1 MSFAGFNSSKFV
13 KGRLQAALY
22 SMRKKNRQRRIDGVG
37 GGGAQSLTDQVRAAI
52 FGNGELG
59 DMWDVRDTASLFQ
72 TNLTSTPVTVVG
84 QPIGRIEGIARPR
97 TLGPEL
103 APDFSSWAVNVSGMW
118 SVAGGKATSS
128 GSGVR
133 VFAVQNDGGAP
144 GMYQITIT
152 VDSGGVI
159 AFANSASS
167 TQSAMAGTTTFIA
180 GINRAGGAN
189 FGFYLSGSGQAVVS
203 AFSAK
208 RLSVS
213 DLVHLATA
221 QRPAYTSAP
230 PVFADFDGTDDV
242 LNVAFPYLGT
252 GCTVARIAPGGSP
265 SILSG
270 QTVNSSTTGNPNW
283 TTINADFCR
292 YLIVDRALTGPET
305 ALVTAWLNE
314 GATP

>member
-1 MSFAGFNSSKFV
+1 MIGPFASAIAGPV
-13 KGRLQAALY
+13 AAAI
-22 SMRKKNRQRRIDGVG
+22 IDHGVG
-37 GGGAQSLTDQVRAAI
+37 GGAAQSLTDQVRAAI
-52 FGNGELG
+52 FGNGERG

-72 TNLTSTPVTVVG
+72 TNLTSAPVTTVG

-103 APDFSSWAVNVSGMW
+103 APDFSSWAVNTGGTW
-118 SVAGGKATSS
+118 SVAGGKVTSS

-133 VFAVQNDGGAP
+133 SFAVQDGGGVP

-152 VDSGGVI
+152 VDSGAVT
-159 AFANSASS
+159 AFANGTSGGQVVS
-167 TQSAMAGTTTFIA
+167 AGTTTFIA
-180 GINRAGGAN
+180 GIKQAAGAN
-189 FGFYLSGSGQAVVS
+189 FGFYVAGSNQAVVS

-221 QRPAYTSAP
+221 QRPAYASAP

-252 GCTVARIAPGGSP
+252 ACTVASIAPGGSP

-270 QTVNSSTTGNPNW
+270 QTVNSSISNNPGW

-305 ALVTAWLNE
+305 ALVTAWLIDNS
-314 GATP
+314 PP

>member
-1 MSFAGFNSSKFV
+1 MMQQMLLAAGS
-13 KGRLQAALY
+13 
-22 SMRKKNRQRRIDGVG
+22 
-37 GGGAQSLTDQVRAAI
+37 AQSLTAQVRSAI
-52 FGNGELG
+52 FGAGELG
-59 DMWDVRDTASLFQ
+59 DMWDVRDLASLFQ
-72 TNLTSTPVTVVG
+72 TNTTSAPVTTVG

-103 APDFSSWAVNVSGMW
+103 VPDFSSWAVNTGGTW
-118 SVAGGKATSS
+118 SVAGGKVTSS

-133 VFAVQNDGGAP
+133 IFTVQDGGGVP
-144 GMYQITIT
+144 GTYQITIT
-152 VDSGGVI
+152 VDSGAVT
-159 AFANSASS
+159 AFANGTSNTVHVS
-167 TQSAMAGTTTFIA
+167 AGTTTFIA
-180 GINRAGGAN
+180 GTKQTSGAN
-189 FGFYLSGSGQAVVS
+189 FGFYVTGSNQAVVS

-221 QRPAYTSAP
+221 QRPAYASAP
-230 PVFADFDGTDDV
+230 TVFADFDGTDDV
-242 LNVAFPYLGT
+242 LNVAFPSLGT
-252 GCTVARIAPGGSP
+252 ACTVARIAPGGSP

-270 QTVNSSTTGNPNW
+270 QTVNSSALSIPNW

>member
-1 MSFAGFNSSKFV
+1 MSISRNPTRALTSSIT
-13 KGRLQAALY
+13 RAI
-22 SMRKKNRQRRIDGVG
+22 SDPGVG
-37 GGGAQSLTDQVRAAI
+37 GGAAQSLTAQVRAAI
-52 FGNGELG
+52 FGNGERG

-72 TNLTSTPVTVVG
+72 TNLTSAPVTTVG

-103 APDFSSWAVNVSGMW
+103 APDFSSWAGNTGGTW
-118 SVAGGKATSS
+118 SVVGGKVTSS

-133 VFAVQNDGGAP
+133 SFAVQDGGGVP
-144 GMYQITIT
+144 GTYQITIT
-152 VDSGGVI
+152 VDSGSVT
-159 AFANSASS
+159 AYANAATS
-167 TQSAMAGTTTFIA
+167 TQLASAGTTTFIA
-180 GINRAGGAN
+180 GIKQTGGAN
-189 FGFYLSGSGQAVVS
+189 FGFYVTGSNQAVVS

-213 DLVHLATA
+213 DLVHIATA

-252 GCTVARIAPGGSP
+252 SCTVARIAPGGSP

-270 QTVNSSTTGNPNW
+270 QTVNSSSPGSPGW

>member
-1 MSFAGFNSSKFV
+1 
-13 KGRLQAALY
+13 
-22 SMRKKNRQRRIDGVG
+22 MRPVARSIIRNAVSRAISDPGVG
-37 GGGAQSLTDQVRAAI
+37 GGAAQSLTDQVRAAI
-52 FGNGELG
+52 FGNGERG
-59 DMWDVRDTASLFQ
+59 DMWGVRDTASLFQ
-72 TNLTSTPVTVVG
+72 TNATSTPVTTVG

-97 TLGPEL
+97 TLGPEI
-103 APDFSSWAVNVSGMW
+103 APDFSSWAVNTRGTW
-118 SVAGGKATSS
+118 SVAGSKVTSS
-128 GSGVR
+128 GTGVR
-133 VFAVQNDGGAP
+133 NFAAQNVGGVP

-152 VDSGGVI
+152 VDSGAVT
-159 AFANSASS
+159 AFANSASGTGVVS
-167 TQSAMAGTTTFIA
+167 AGTTTFIA
-180 GINRAGGAN
+180 SIKQAGGDN
-189 FGFYLSGSGQAVVS
+189 FGFYLTGSNQAVVS

-213 DLVHLATA
+213 DLIHLATA
-221 QRPAYTSAP
+221 QRPAYASAP

-252 GCTVARIAPGGSP
+252 ACTVARIAPGGSP

-270 QTVNSSTTGNPNW
+270 QTVNSSTLGNSGY

>member
-1 MSFAGFNSSKFV
+1 MLTRPLTRPITRAITRAITSPGV
-13 KGRLQAALY
+13 
-22 SMRKKNRQRRIDGVG
+22 VG
-37 GGGAQSLTDQVRAAI
+37 GGQSLTDQVRSAI
-52 FGNGELG
+52 FGAGELG
-59 DMWDVRDTASLFQ
+59 DMWDVRDLASLFQ
-72 TNLTSTPVTVVG
+72 TNETSTPVTTVG
-84 QPIGRIEGIARPR
+84 PSIGRIEGIARPR

-103 APDFSSWAVNVSGMW
+103 VPDFSSWAVNAGGTW

-133 VFAVQNDGGAP
+133 LFAAQENAGAP
-144 GMYQITIT
+144 GTYQITIT
-152 VDSGGVI
+152 VDSGAVTV
-159 AFANSASS
+159 FANAASG
-167 TQSAMAGTTTFIA
+167 TQAASVGTTTFI
-180 GINRAGGAN
+180 ITIKQIGGAN
-189 FGFYLSGSGQAVVS
+189 FGFYVSGSNQAVVS

-208 RLSVS
+208 RLSAS
-213 DLVHLATA
+213 DLLYLAAA
-221 QRPAYTSAP
+221 QRPAYASAP

-252 GCTVARIAPGGSP
+252 NCTVASIAPGGSP

-270 QTVNSSTTGNPNW
+270 QTVNTNSSSPGW

>member
-1 MSFAGFNSSKFV
+1 MRAIARSILHG
-13 KGRLQAALY
+13 ALTRAI
-22 SMRKKNRQRRIDGVG
+22 SDPGVG

-72 TNLTSTPVTVVG
+72 TNLTSTPVTTVG

-97 TLGPEL
+97 TLGPEI
-103 APDFSSWAVNVSGMW
+103 APDFSSWAVNTGGTW

-133 VFAVQNDGGAP
+133 TFAVQDGGGVP

-152 VDSGGVI
+152 VDSGAVS
-159 AFANSASS
+159 AFANAASGS
-167 TQSAMAGTTTFIA
+167 QTASAGTTTFIA
-180 GINRAGGAN
+180 GVRQAVGNN
-189 FGFYLSGSGQAVVS
+189 FGFYLTGSNQAVVS

-213 DLVHLATA
+213 DLINLATA
-221 QRPAYTSAP
+221 QRPAYASAP

-252 GCTVARIAPGGSP
+252 NCTVARITPGGSP

-270 QTVNSSTTGNPNW
+270 QTVNSSTPGSPNL
-283 TTINADFCR
+283 TTVNADFCR
-292 YLIVDRALTGPET
+292 YLIVGRALTGPET

>member
-1 MSFAGFNSSKFV
+1 
-13 KGRLQAALY
+13 
-22 SMRKKNRQRRIDGVG
+22 MRPVARSIIRNAVSRAISDPGVG
-37 GGGAQSLTDQVRAAI
+37 GGAAQSLTAQVRAAI
-52 FGNGELG
+52 FGNGERG

-72 TNLTSTPVTVVG
+72 TNLTSAPVTTVG

-103 APDFSSWAVNVSGMW
+103 APDFSSWAVNTRGTW
-118 SVAGGKATSS
+118 SVAGGKVTSS
-128 GSGVR
+128 GIGVR
-133 VFAVQNDGGAP
+133 SFAVQDGGGVP

-152 VDSGGVI
+152 VDSGAVT
-159 AFANSASS
+159 AFANGGSGAQVVSV
-167 TQSAMAGTTTFIA
+167 GTTTFIVSCKQT
-180 GINRAGGAN
+180 GGSN
-189 FGFYLSGSGQAVVS
+189 FGFYVTGSSQAVVS

-213 DLVHLATA
+213 DLIHLATA
-221 QRPAYTSAP
+221 QRPAYASAP

-242 LNVAFPYLGT
+242 LNVAFPYLNT
-252 GCTVARIAPGGSP
+252 NCTVARIAPGGSP

-270 QTVNSSTTGNPNW
+270 QTVNSSTAGIPNW
-283 TTINADFCR
+283 TTITTDFCR
-292 YLIVDRALTGPET
+292 YLIADRAFTGPET

>member
-1 MSFAGFNSSKFV
+1 MSVFSSTFKEPFRNPFGSPFN
-13 KGRLQAALY
+13 
-22 SMRKKNRQRRIDGVG
+22 DPGVG

-72 TNLTSTPVTVVG
+72 TNLTSAPVTAVG

-103 APDFSSWAVNVSGMW
+103 APDFSSWAVNTRGTW

-128 GSGVR
+128 GIGVR
-133 VFAVQNDGGAP
+133 SFAVQDGGGVP

-152 VDSGGVI
+152 VDSGSV
-159 AFANSASS
+159 FVYANNVSSAH
-167 TQSAMAGTTTFIA
+167 SAAAGTTTFIA
-180 GINRAGGAN
+180 GIKQAAGAN
-189 FGFYLSGSGQAVVS
+189 FAIVLTGSNQAVVS

-213 DLVHLATA
+213 DLINLATA
-221 QRPAYTSAP
+221 QRPAYASAP

-252 GCTVARIAPGGSP
+252 ACTVARIAPGGSP

-270 QTVNSSTTGNPNW
+270 QTVNSSTAGSPNW
-283 TTINADFCR
+283 TTITTDFCR

>member
-1 MSFAGFNSSKFV
+1 MPIATAGRQAIAGKSISSLSIT
-13 KGRLQAALY
+13 RPITQAGA
-22 SMRKKNRQRRIDGVG
+22 G
-37 GGGAQSLTDQVRAAI
+37 GQSLTDQVRAAI
-52 FGNGELG
+52 FGNGERG

-72 TNLTSTPVTVVG
+72 TNLTSAPVTTVG

-103 APDFSSWAVNVSGMW
+103 APDFSSWATNTGGTW
-118 SVAGGKATSS
+118 SVAGGKVTSS

-133 VFAVQNDGGAP
+133 SFVVQDGGGAP

-152 VDSGGVI
+152 VDSGAVT
-159 AFANSASS
+159 AFANGGSGAQAVP
-167 TQSAMAGTTTFIA
+167 TGTTTFIA
-180 GINRAGGAN
+180 GIKQTGGAN
-189 FGFYLSGSGQAVVS
+189 FGFYVVGSSQAVVS

-213 DLVHLATA
+213 DLVHHATA
-221 QRPAYTSAP
+221 QRPAYASAP

-252 GCTVARIAPGGSP
+252 NCTVARIAPGGSP

-270 QTVNSSTTGNPNW
+270 QTVNSSTPGNSGW

>member
-1 MSFAGFNSSKFV
+1 MAVLCKPLRSVLTAPLGSVLGSGV
-13 KGRLQAALY
+13 P
-22 SMRKKNRQRRIDGVG
+22 SVG
-37 GGGAQSLTDQVRAAI
+37 GGGAQSLTAQVRSAI

-72 TNLTSTPVTVVG
+72 TNPTSAPVITVG

-97 TLGPEL
+97 TLGPEIVP
-103 APDFSSWAVNVSGMW
+103 AFSSWAVNTGGTW
-118 SVAGGKATSS
+118 SVAGGKVTSS

-133 VFAVQNDGGAP
+133 SFAVQDGGGVP

-152 VDSGGVI
+152 VDSGAVT
-159 AFANSASS
+159 AFANGSS
-167 TQSAMAGTTTFIA
+167 GVQSVSVGTTTFIA
-180 GINRAGGAN
+180 ATKQSFGAN
-189 FGFYLSGSGQAVVS
+189 FGFYLAGSGQAVVS

-221 QRPAYTSAP
+221 QRPAYASAP

-242 LNVAFPYLGT
+242 LYAMFPYLGT

-270 QTVNSSTTGNPNW
+270 QTVNVASTSPGFTP
-283 TTINADFCR
+283 INADFCR
-292 YLIVDRALTGPET
+292 YLIVNRALTGPET

>member
-1 MSFAGFNSSKFV
+1 
-13 KGRLQAALY
+13 
-22 SMRKKNRQRRIDGVG
+22 MRPVARSIIRNAVSRAISDPGVG
-37 GGGAQSLTDQVRAAI
+37 GGAAQSLTDQVRAAI
-52 FGNGELG
+52 FGAGELG
-59 DMWDVRDTASLFQ
+59 DMWDVRDLASLFQ
-72 TNLTSTPVTVVG
+72 TNATSTPVTTVG

-103 APDFSSWAVNVSGMW
+103 APDFSSWATNTRGTW

-128 GSGVR
+128 GIGVR
-133 VFAVQNDGGAP
+133 SFAVQDDGGVP
-144 GMYQITIT
+144 GVYQITIT
-152 VDSGGVI
+152 VDSGAVT
-159 AFANSASS
+159 AFANGGSAAQTVS
-167 TQSAMAGTTTFIA
+167 TGTTTFIA
-180 GINRAGGAN
+180 GIRQAAGAN
-189 FGFYLSGSGQAVVS
+189 FGFYVVGSNQAVVS

-208 RLSVS
+208 QLSVS
-213 DLVHLATA
+213 DLAHLATA
-221 QRPAYTSAP
+221 QRPAYASAP

-252 GCTVARIAPGGSP
+252 ACTVARIAPGGSP

-270 QTVNSSTTGNPNW
+270 QTVNSSASGAPNW

-292 YLIVDRALTGPET
+292 YLIADRALTGPET

>member
-1 MSFAGFNSSKFV
+1 MSISRNPTRALTSSIARPITQAG
-13 KGRLQAALY
+13 A
-22 SMRKKNRQRRIDGVG
+22 G
-37 GGGAQSLTDQVRAAI
+37 GQSLTDQVRSAI
-52 FGNGELG
+52 FGAGELG

-72 TNLTSTPVTVVG
+72 TNLTSAPVITVG

-103 APDFSSWAVNVSGMW
+103 APDFSSWAFNVSGTW

-133 VFAVQNDGGAP
+133 SFAVQNNGGVP
-144 GMYQITIT
+144 GTYQITIT
-152 VDSGGVI
+152 VDSGSVT
-159 AFANSASS
+159 AFASGSS
-167 TQSAMAGTTTFIA
+167 GVQVVSTGTTTFIA
-180 GINRAGGAN
+180 GIKQAAGAN
-189 FGFYLSGSGQAVVS
+189 FGFYVTGSSQAVVS

-213 DLVHLATA
+213 DLIHLATA
-221 QRPAYTSAP
+221 QRPAYASAP

-252 GCTVARIAPGGSP
+252 NCTVARIAPGGGSP

-270 QTVNSSTTGNPNW
+270 QTVNSSTPSAPGL

-292 YLIVDRALTGPET
+292 YLIVERALTGPET

>member
-1 MSFAGFNSSKFV
+1 MAVLSPVMGPAMYPVMSGITSP
-13 KGRLQAALY
+13 
-22 SMRKKNRQRRIDGVG
+22 GVG
-37 GGGAQSLTDQVRAAI
+37 GGAAQSLTAQVRSAI
-52 FGNGELG
+52 FGAGELG
-59 DMWDVRDTASLFQ
+59 DMWDVRDLASLFQ
-72 TNLTSTPVTVVG
+72 TNLTSTPVTTVG

-103 APDFSSWAVNVSGMW
+103 APDFSSWAVNTGGTW

-133 VFAVQNDGGAP
+133 SFAVQDNVGVSGT
-144 GMYQITIT
+144 YQITIT
-152 VDSGGVI
+152 VDSGNVRVL
-159 AFANSASS
+159 ANGGSGAVGAS
-167 TQSAMAGTTTFIA
+167 AGTTTLI
-180 GINRAGGAN
+180 IPCKQVGGAN
-189 FGFYLSGSGQAVVS
+189 FGFYVFGSDQAVVS

-221 QRPAYTSAP
+221 QRPAYASAP

-252 GCTVARIAPGGSP
+252 GCTVASIAPGGSP

-270 QTVNSSTTGNPNW
+270 QTVNSSTPAAPGW

>member
-1 MSFAGFNSSKFV
+1 
-13 KGRLQAALY
+13 
-22 SMRKKNRQRRIDGVG
+22 
-37 GGGAQSLTDQVRAAI
+37 
-52 FGNGELG
+52 
-59 DMWDVRDTASLFQ
+59 MWDMRDTASLFQ
-72 TNLTSTPVTVVG
+72 TNLTSAPVTTVG

-103 APDFSSWAVNVSGMW
+103 VPDFSSWAANASGTWSVSG
-118 SVAGGKATSS
+118 GKVTSS

-133 VFAVQNDGGAP
+133 SFAVQDGGGVP

-152 VDSGGVI
+152 VDSGSVTT
-159 AFANSASS
+159 FANAASS
-167 TQSAMAGTTTFIA
+167 AQIVSVGTTTFIA
-180 GINRAGGAN
+180 GNKQASGNN
-189 FGFYLSGSGQAVVS
+189 FGFYVTGSNQAVVS

-213 DLVHLATA
+213 DLIHLATA
-221 QRPAYTSAP
+221 QRPAYASAP

-252 GCTVARIAPGGSP
+252 NCTVASIVPGGSP

-270 QTVNSSTTGNPNW
+270 QTVNSSTPGNTNW

-292 YLIVDRALTGPET
+292 YLIVERALTGPET

>member
-1 MSFAGFNSSKFV
+1 MKAIPLTELKPLSSALTR
-13 KGRLQAALY
+13 RLT
-22 SMRKKNRQRRIDGVG
+22 DPGVG
-37 GGGAQSLTDQVRAAI
+37 GGAAQSLTDQVRAAI
-52 FGNGELG
+52 FGNGERG

-72 TNLTSTPVTVVG
+72 TNEPSTPVTAVG

-103 APDFSSWAVNVSGMW
+103 APDFSSWAVNTRGTW
-118 SVAGGKATSS
+118 SVAGGKVTSS
-128 GSGVR
+128 GIGVR
-133 VFAVQNDGGAP
+133 SFAVQNDGGVP

-152 VDSGGVI
+152 VDSGSVTALANGSSGV
-159 AFANSASS
+159 
-167 TQSAMAGTTTFIA
+167 QVVLAGTTTFIA
-180 GINRAGGAN
+180 GVRQAFGAN
-189 FGFYLSGSGQAVVS
+189 FGFYLTGSNQAVVS

-208 RLSVS
+208 LLSVS
-213 DLVHLATA
+213 DLIHLATA
-221 QRPAYTSAP
+221 QRPAYASAP

-252 GCTVARIAPGGSP
+252 GCTVAHITPGGSP

-270 QTVNSSTTGNPNW
+270 QTVNSSTAGNPGY

-292 YLIVDRALTGPET
+292 YLIADRALTGPET
-305 ALVTAWLNE
+305 ALVTAWLSE

>member
-1 MSFAGFNSSKFV
+1 
-13 KGRLQAALY
+13 
-22 SMRKKNRQRRIDGVG
+22 
-37 GGGAQSLTDQVRAAI
+37 
-52 FGNGELG
+52 
-59 DMWDVRDTASLFQ
+59 MWDVRDTATLFQ
-72 TNLTSTPVTVVG
+72 TNATSTPVTTVG

-103 APDFSSWAVNVSGMW
+103 APDFSSWAVNSGGTW

-128 GSGVR
+128 GSGTR
-133 VFAVQNDGGAP
+133 AFAVQTGGGVP

-152 VDSGGVI
+152 VDSGSVQ
-159 AFANSASS
+159 AYANSSGGTHAVS
-167 TQSAMAGTTTFIA
+167 AGTTTFIA
-180 GINRAGGAN
+180 GTMQTSGAN
-189 FGFYLSGSGQAVVS
+189 FAFFVTGSDQAVVS

-221 QRPAYTSAP
+221 QRPAYASAP
-230 PVFADFDGTDDV
+230 PVFADFDATDDV
-242 LNVAFPYLGT
+242 LKVAFPYLGT
-252 GCTVARIAPGGSP
+252 SCTVASIAPGGSP

-270 QTVNSSTTGNPNW
+270 QTVNSSTPGAPNW
-283 TTINADFCR
+283 TTISADFCR

>member
-1 MSFAGFNSSKFV
+1 MQKTILGQVLGQVLRPVLNT
-13 KGRLQAALY
+13 RY
-22 SMRKKNRQRRIDGVG
+22 ITDPGVG
-37 GGGAQSLTDQVRAAI
+37 GGAAQSLTDQVRAAI
-52 FGNGELG
+52 FGNGERG

-72 TNLTSTPVTVVG
+72 TNLTSAPVTAVG

-103 APDFSSWAVNVSGMW
+103 APDFSSWADNTRGTW

-128 GSGVR
+128 GVGVR
-133 VFAVQNDGGAP
+133 SFAVQDGGGVP
-144 GMYQITIT
+144 GVYQITIT
-152 VDSGGVI
+152 VDSGAVTV
-159 AFANSASS
+159 FANAAGN
-167 TQSAMAGTTTFIA
+167 TQVVSAGTATFIA
-180 GINRAGGAN
+180 GIRQTGGAN
-189 FGFYLSGSGQAVVS
+189 FGFYVAGSNQAVVS

-221 QRPAYTSAP
+221 QRPAYASAP

-252 GCTVARIAPGGSP
+252 GCTVARITPGGSP

-270 QTVNSSTTGNPNW
+270 QTVNSSALGNPNW

>member
-1 MSFAGFNSSKFV
+1 
-13 KGRLQAALY
+13 
-22 SMRKKNRQRRIDGVG
+22 MRPVARSIIRNAVSRAISDPGVG
-37 GGGAQSLTDQVRAAI
+37 GGAAQSLTAQVRAAI
-52 FGNGELG
+52 FGNGERG

-72 TNLTSTPVTVVG
+72 TNLTSAPVTTVG

-103 APDFSSWAVNVSGMW
+103 APDFSSWAANTSGTWSVSG
-118 SVAGGKATSS
+118 GKVTSS

-133 VFAVQNDGGAP
+133 SFAVQDNGGVP
-144 GMYQITIT
+144 GTYQITIT
-152 VDSGGVI
+152 VDSGSVI
-159 AFANSASS
+159 VFANAAGSNQLAS
-167 TQSAMAGTTTFIA
+167 AGTTTFIA
-180 GINRAGGAN
+180 TNKQIYGYN
-189 FGFYLSGSGQAVVS
+189 FGFYVPWSGQAVVS

-213 DLVHLATA
+213 DLIHLATA
-221 QRPAYTSAP
+221 QRPAYASAP

-252 GCTVARIAPGGSP
+252 NCTVASIAPGGSP

-270 QTVNSSTTGNPNW
+270 KTVNVNSGTVGF

-292 YLIVDRALTGPET
+292 YLIVDRALTGPEA

>member
-1 MSFAGFNSSKFV
+1 MLGSALHSALS
-13 KGRLQAALY
+13 AALRPF
-22 SMRKKNRQRRIDGVG
+22 SGPGVG
-37 GGGAQSLTDQVRAAI
+37 GGAAQSLTDQVRAAI
-52 FGNGELG
+52 FGNGERG

-72 TNLTSTPVTVVG
+72 TNLTSAPVTTVG

-103 APDFSSWAVNVSGMW
+103 VPDFSSWAVNPTGTW

-128 GSGVR
+128 GSGLR
-133 VFAVQNDGGAP
+133 SFAVQNSGGVP
-144 GMYQITIT
+144 GVYQITIT
-152 VDSGGVI
+152 VDSGGVT
-159 AFANSASS
+159 AFVNGGSGAQ
-167 TQSAMAGTTTFIA
+167 TVLVGTTTFIA
-180 GINRAGGAN
+180 STKQADRTN
-189 FGFYLSGSGQAVVS
+189 FGFYVAGSNQAVVS

-213 DLVHLATA
+213 DLIHLATA
-221 QRPAYTSAP
+221 QRPAYASTP
-230 PVFADFDGTDDV
+230 PVFANFDGTDDV
-242 LNVAFPYLGT
+242 LYVAFPYLGT
-252 GCTVARIAPGGSP
+252 NCTVACIAPGGSP

-270 QTVNSSTTGNPNW
+270 QTVNSSTPGNPHW

>member
-1 MSFAGFNSSKFV
+1 MSLT
-13 KGRLQAALY
+13 RPLTRPLTTAL
-22 SMRKKNRQRRIDGVG
+22 SRAITDPGVG

-72 TNLTSTPVTVVG
+72 TNLTSTPVTTVG

-103 APDFSSWAVNVSGMW
+103 APDFSSWAVNTGGTW

-133 VFAVQNDGGAP
+133 SFAVQDGGGVP

-152 VDSGGVI
+152 VDSGAVTV
-159 AFANSASS
+159 FANAASGV
-167 TQSAMAGTTTFIA
+167 QSVSVGTTTFIA
-180 GINRAGGAN
+180 GNKQVGGNN
-189 FGFYLSGSGQAVVS
+189 FGFYLTGSNQAVVS

-213 DLVHLATA
+213 DLIHLATA
-221 QRPAYTSAP
+221 QRPAYASAP

-252 GCTVARIAPGGSP
+252 NCTVARIAPGGSP

-270 QTVNSSTTGNPNW
+270 QTVNSSTSGNPNW

>member
-1 MSFAGFNSSKFV
+1 MKAIPLTELKPLSSALTR
-13 KGRLQAALY
+13 RLT
-22 SMRKKNRQRRIDGVG
+22 SPGVG
-37 GGGAQSLTDQVRAAI
+37 GGAAQSLTDQVRAAI
-52 FGNGELG
+52 FGNGEIG

-72 TNLTSTPVTVVG
+72 TNLTSAPITTVG
-84 QPIGRIEGIARPR
+84 QPIGRIEGIARPS

-103 APDFSSWAVNVSGMW
+103 APDFSSWAFNTRGTW
-118 SVAGGKATSS
+118 SVAGGKVTSS
-128 GSGVR
+128 GIGVR
-133 VFAVQNDGGAP
+133 SFAVQENNGAP
-144 GMYQITIT
+144 GVYQITIT
-152 VDSGGVI
+152 VDSGSVT
-159 AFANSASS
+159 AFANGGSGVQQAP
-167 TQSAMAGTTTFIA
+167 AGTTTFIA
-180 GINRAGGAN
+180 SIGQTGGGN
-189 FGFYLSGSGQAVVS
+189 FGFYLTGSNQAVVS

-213 DLVHLATA
+213 DLIHLATA
-221 QRPAYTSAP
+221 QRPAYASAP

-270 QTVNSSTTGNPNW
+270 QTVNSSTPGSPNW

-292 YLIVDRALTGPET
+292 YLIVNRALTGPET
-305 ALVTAWLNE
+305 ALVTAWLIE

>member
-1 MSFAGFNSSKFV
+1 MSVFDSPFNQVFSNPFGSP
-13 KGRLQAALY
+13 Y
-22 SMRKKNRQRRIDGVG
+22 SMGLG
-37 GGGAQSLTDQVRAAI
+37 GGGPSLTLVEQVRAAI
-52 FGNGELG
+52 FGNGERG
-59 DMWDVRDTASLFQ
+59 DMWDVRNTASLFQ
-72 TNLTSTPVTVVG
+72 TNETSTPVTTVG

-103 APDFSSWAVNVSGMW
+103 APDFSSWAVNTGGTW

-133 VFAVQNDGGAP
+133 SFAVQDGGGAP

-152 VDSGGVI
+152 VDSGGVM
-159 AFANSASS
+159 AFANGGSGV
-167 TQSAMAGTTTFIA
+167 QSVSVGTTTFIA
-180 GINRAGGAN
+180 RTKQTSGAN
-189 FGFYLSGSGQAVVS
+189 FGFYVTGSYQAVVS

-213 DLVHLATA
+213 DLIHLATA

-230 PVFADFDGTDDV
+230 PVFADFDSTDDV
-242 LNVAFPYLGT
+242 LNVAFPSLGT
-252 GCTVARIAPGGSP
+252 SCTVASIAPGGSP

-270 QTVNSSTTGNPNW
+270 QTVNISIPTTPGY

-292 YLIVDRALTGPET
+292 YLIVDRALTGPEA

>member
-1 MSFAGFNSSKFV
+1 MNLTRAIT
-13 KGRLQAALY
+13 RALTQPLT
-22 SMRKKNRQRRIDGVG
+22 RAITDPGVG
-37 GGGAQSLTDQVRAAI
+37 GGAAQSLTDQVRAAI
-52 FGNGELG
+52 FGAGELG

-72 TNLTSTPVTVVG
+72 TNLTSAPVTTVG

-103 APDFSSWAVNVSGMW
+103 APDFSSWAANTRGTW

-128 GSGVR
+128 DIGVR
-133 VFAVQNDGGAP
+133 SFAVQDGGGVP
-144 GMYQITIT
+144 GTYQITIT
-152 VDSGGVI
+152 VDSGAVT
-159 AFANSASS
+159 AFANGTSS
-167 TQSAMAGTTTFIA
+167 TQVVSVGTTTFIA
-180 GINRAGGAN
+180 SIKQSAGTN
-189 FGFYLSGSGQAVVS
+189 FGFYLTGSNQAVVS

-213 DLVHLATA
+213 DLIHLATA
-221 QRPAYTSAP
+221 QRPAYASAP

-242 LNVAFPYLGT
+242 LYVMFPYLGT

-270 QTVNSSTTGNPNW
+270 QTVNSSTPGIPGW

-292 YLIVDRALTGPET
+292 RLIVDRALAGPET
-305 ALVTAWLNE
+305 ALVTAWLIE

>member
-1 MSFAGFNSSKFV
+1 MQKTILGQVLGQVLRPVLNTRYFT
-13 KGRLQAALY
+13 
-22 SMRKKNRQRRIDGVG
+22 DPGVG

-52 FGNGELG
+52 FGAGELG

-72 TNLTSTPVTVVG
+72 TNLTSTPVTTVG

-103 APDFSSWAVNVSGMW
+103 APDFTAWAVNTGGTW

-133 VFAVQNDGGAP
+133 SFAVQDGGGVP

-152 VDSGGVI
+152 VDSGGI
-159 AFANSASS
+159 TAFANGASS
-167 TQSAMAGTTTFIA
+167 GQSVSVGTTTFIA
-180 GINRAGGAN
+180 GVRQSLGAN
-189 FGFYLSGSGQAVVS
+189 FGFYVLGSGQAVVS

-213 DLVHLATA
+213 DLIHLATA
-221 QRPAYTSAP
+221 QRPAYASAP

-252 GCTVARIAPGGSP
+252 ACTVARIAPGGSP

-270 QTVNSSTTGNPNW
+270 QTVNSSTPSAPNW

-292 YLIVDRALTGPET
+292 YLIVDRALTGPEA

>member
-1 MSFAGFNSSKFV
+1 MRSPFRHLKLKTGLEAAIR
-13 KGRLQAALY
+13 RLT
-22 SMRKKNRQRRIDGVG
+22 DPGVG
-37 GGGAQSLTDQVRAAI
+37 GWGAQSLTDQVRAAI
-52 FGNGELG
+52 FGNGERG

-72 TNLTSTPVTVVG
+72 SNGTSTPVTAVG
-84 QPIGRIEGIARPR
+84 QPIGRIEGIVRPR

-103 APDFSSWAVNVSGMW
+103 APDFSSWAVNTGGTW
-118 SVAGGKATSS
+118 SVAGGKVTSS

-133 VFAVQNDGGAP
+133 SFAVQDGGGVP

-152 VDSGGVI
+152 VDSGGVT
-159 AFANSASS
+159 AFANGGSGVQAVSV
-167 TQSAMAGTTTFIA
+167 GTTTFIA
-180 GINRAGGAN
+180 GIRQTSGAN
-189 FGFYLSGSGQAVVS
+189 FGFYVAGSNQAVVS

-213 DLVHLATA
+213 DLINLATA
-221 QRPAYTSAP
+221 QRPAYASAP

-252 GCTVARIAPGGSP
+252 SCTVASIAPGGSP

-270 QTVNSSTTGNPNW
+270 QTVNSSALGNPNW
-283 TTINADFCR
+283 TTINTDFCR

>member
-1 MSFAGFNSSKFV
+1 MALGFGQGFGITSP
-13 KGRLQAALY
+13 
-22 SMRKKNRQRRIDGVG
+22 GVG
-37 GGGAQSLTDQVRAAI
+37 GGAAQSLTDQVRAAI

-72 TNLTSTPVTVVG
+72 TNLTSAPVTTVG

-103 APDFSSWAVNVSGMW
+103 APDFSSWAVNASGTW

-128 GSGVR
+128 GIGVR
-133 VFAVQNDGGAP
+133 SFAVQENNGAP
-144 GMYQITIT
+144 GVYQITIT
-152 VDSGGVI
+152 VDSGGVT
-159 AFANSASS
+159 AFSNGGSAAQTVS
-167 TQSAMAGTTTFIA
+167 TGTTTFIA
-180 GINRAGGAN
+180 GIRQAGGAN
-189 FGFYLSGSGQAVVS
+189 FGFYVVGSNQAVVS

-213 DLVHLATA
+213 DLIHLATA
-221 QRPAYTSAP
+221 QRPAYASAP

-252 GCTVARIAPGGSP
+252 NCTVASIAPGGSP

-270 QTVNSSTTGNPNW
+270 QTVNSSTAGNPGW

-292 YLIVDRALTGPET
+292 YLIADRALTGPET
-305 ALVTAWLNE
+305 ALVAAWLNE

>member
-1 MSFAGFNSSKFV
+1 MSVFSSTFKEPFRNPFGSPFN
-13 KGRLQAALY
+13 GP
-22 SMRKKNRQRRIDGVG
+22 GVG
-37 GGGAQSLTDQVRAAI
+37 GGGAQSLTGQVRAAI
-52 FGNGELG
+52 FGAGELG

-72 TNLTSTPVTVVG
+72 TNLTSAPVTTVG

-103 APDFSSWAVNVSGMW
+103 APDFSSWAFNTRGTW
-118 SVAGGKATSS
+118 SVAGGKVTSS
-128 GSGVR
+128 GVGVR
-133 VFAVQNDGGAP
+133 SFAVQENNGAP
-144 GMYQITIT
+144 GVYQITIT
-152 VDSGGVI
+152 VDSGAVT
-159 AFANSASS
+159 AFANGTSS
-167 TQSAMAGTTTFIA
+167 TQVVSVGTTTFIA
-180 GINRAGGAN
+180 GIKQTIGSN
-189 FGFYLSGSGQAVVS
+189 FGFYLTGSNQAVVS

-213 DLVHLATA
+213 DLIHLATA
-221 QRPAYTSAP
+221 QRPAYASAP

-252 GCTVARIAPGGSP
+252 GCTVASIAPGGSP

-270 QTVNSSTTGNPNW
+270 QTVNSSTPGNPNW
-283 TTINADFCR
+283 TTINADFCC

>member
-1 MSFAGFNSSKFV
+1 MMQQMLLAAGS
-13 KGRLQAALY
+13 
-22 SMRKKNRQRRIDGVG
+22 
-37 GGGAQSLTDQVRAAI
+37 AQSLTDQVRAAI
-52 FGNGELG
+52 FGNGERG

-72 TNLTSTPVTVVG
+72 TNLTSAPVTTVG

-103 APDFSSWAVNVSGMW
+103 APDFSSWAVNTGGTW
-118 SVAGGKATSS
+118 SVVGGKVTSS
-128 GSGVR
+128 GSGLR
-133 VFAVQNDGGAP
+133 IFAVQDGGGVP

-152 VDSGGVI
+152 VDSGAVT
-159 AFANSASS
+159 ANANSASGVQVVS
-167 TQSAMAGTTTFIA
+167 AGTTTFIA
-180 GINRAGGAN
+180 GIKQAGGSN
-189 FGFYLSGSGQAVVS
+189 FGFYVYGSNQAVVS

-213 DLVHLATA
+213 DLIHLATA
-221 QRPAYTSAP
+221 QRPAYASAP

-252 GCTVARIAPGGSP
+252 ACTVARIAPGGSP

-270 QTVNSSTTGNPNW
+270 QTVNSSNQAASGW
-283 TTINADFCR
+283 TTITADFCR

>member
-1 MSFAGFNSSKFV
+1 MLGRYLA
-13 KGRLQAALY
+13 GRLPKAL
-22 SMRKKNRQRRIDGVG
+22 SRRLTDPGVG
-37 GGGAQSLTDQVRAAI
+37 GGAAQSLTDQVRAAI
-52 FGNGELG
+52 FGNGERG

-72 TNLTSTPVTVVG
+72 TNATSTPVTTVG

-103 APDFSSWAVNVSGMW
+103 APDFSSWAVNTSGMW
-118 SVAGGKATSS
+118 SVSGGKVTSS

-133 VFAVQNDGGAP
+133 SFAVQNGGGVP
-144 GMYQITIT
+144 GTYQITIT
-152 VDSGGVI
+152 VDSGAVT
-159 AFANSASS
+159 AFANGPSS
-167 TQSAMAGTTTFIA
+167 TQVVSAGTTTFIA
-180 GINRAGGAN
+180 GIRQAGGAN
-189 FGFYLSGSGQAVVS
+189 FGFYITGSNQAVVS

-221 QRPAYTSAP
+221 QRPAYASAP

-252 GCTVARIAPGGSP
+252 ACTVARIAPGGSP

-270 QTVNSSTTGNPNW
+270 QTVNSSTSGNPDL

>member
-1 MSFAGFNSSKFV
+1 MGALNQALQVPLVNPLLTPSNASQFV
-13 KGRLQAALY
+13 
-22 SMRKKNRQRRIDGVG
+22 SPGVG
-37 GGGAQSLTDQVRAAI
+37 GGAAQSLTDQVRSAI
-52 FGNGELG
+52 FGAGERG

-72 TNLTSTPVTVVG
+72 TNLTSAPVTTVG

-103 APDFSSWAVNVSGMW
+103 APDFTAWAVNTSGMW
-118 SVAGGKATSS
+118 SVSGGKVTSS

-133 VFAVQNDGGAP
+133 SFAAQDGGGVP
-144 GMYQITIT
+144 GVYQITIT
-152 VDSGGVI
+152 VDSGAVV

-167 TQSAMAGTTTFIA
+167 AQAVSAGTTTFIA
-180 GINRAGGAN
+180 SIKQIPGAN
-189 FGFYLSGSGQAVVS
+189 FGFYVAGSSQAVVS

-208 RLSVS
+208 LLSVS

-221 QRPAYTSAP
+221 QRPAYASAP

-242 LNVAFPYLGT
+242 LNVAFPYLST
-252 GCTVARIAPGGSP
+252 NCTVARIAPGGSP

-270 QTVNSSTTGNPNW
+270 QTVNSSNLSNPNW

>member
-1 MSFAGFNSSKFV
+1 MSLT
-13 KGRLQAALY
+13 RPLTRPLTTAL
-22 SMRKKNRQRRIDGVG
+22 SRAITSPGVG

-52 FGNGELG
+52 FGNGEIG

-72 TNLTSTPVTVVG
+72 TNLTSTPITAVG

-103 APDFSSWAVNVSGMW
+103 APDFSSWAVNTRGTW

-128 GSGVR
+128 GIGVR
-133 VFAVQNDGGAP
+133 SFAVQDNGGVP

-152 VDSGGVI
+152 VDSGSVT
-159 AFANSASS
+159 AFANGGSGVQIVSV
-167 TQSAMAGTTTFIA
+167 GTTTFIA
-180 GINRAGGAN
+180 GIRQTSGNN
-189 FGFYLSGSGQAVVS
+189 FGFYLTGSNQAVVS

-213 DLVHLATA
+213 DLINLATA
-221 QRPAYTSAP
+221 QRPAYASAP
-230 PVFADFDGTDDV
+230 PVFADFDDTDDV

-292 YLIVDRALTGPET
+292 YLIADRAFTGPET

>member
-1 MSFAGFNSSKFV
+1 MSISRNPT
-13 KGRLQAALY
+13 RALTRAITR
-22 SMRKKNRQRRIDGVG
+22 SLTAPGVG
-37 GGGAQSLTDQVRAAI
+37 GGAAQSLTDQVRAAI
-52 FGNGELG
+52 FGAGELG

-72 TNLTSTPVTVVG
+72 TNATSTPVTTVG

-103 APDFSSWAVNVSGMW
+103 VPDFSSWAVNTGGTW

-133 VFAVQNDGGAP
+133 SFAVQDGGGVP
-144 GMYQITIT
+144 GMYQIKIT
-152 VDSGGVI
+152 VDSGAVT
-159 AFANSASS
+159 AFATGGSSAQFVSV
-167 TQSAMAGTTTFIA
+167 GTTTFIA
-180 GINRAGGAN
+180 SIRQAVGAN
-189 FGFYLSGSGQAVVS
+189 FGFYLTGSNQAVVS

-221 QRPAYTSAP
+221 QRPAYASAP
-230 PVFADFDGTDDV
+230 PVLADFDGTDDV

-252 GCTVARIAPGGSP
+252 NCTVASIAPGGSP

-270 QTVNSSTTGNPNW
+270 QTVNINSSSPGY

-292 YLIVDRALTGPET
+292 YLIADRALTGPET

>member
-1 MSFAGFNSSKFV
+1 MSISRNPTRALTSSIA
-13 KGRLQAALY
+13 RA
-22 SMRKKNRQRRIDGVG
+22 ITDPGVG
-37 GGGAQSLTDQVRAAI
+37 GGGAQSLTDQVRSAI
-52 FGNGELG
+52 FGAGELG

-72 TNLTSTPVTVVG
+72 TNLANASVTTVG

-103 APDFSSWAVNVSGMW
+103 APDFSSWAVNTRGTW
-118 SVAGGKATSS
+118 SVAGGKVTSS
-128 GSGVR
+128 GIGLRS
-133 VFAVQNDGGAP
+133 FAVQDDGGVP
-144 GMYQITIT
+144 GTYQITIT
-152 VDSGGVI
+152 VDSGGVTV
-159 AFANSASS
+159 FANSGNGAQTVS
-167 TQSAMAGTTTFIA
+167 TGTTTFIA
-180 GINRAGGAN
+180 SIKQAGGAN
-189 FGFYLSGSGQAVVS
+189 FGFYVTGSNQVVVS

-213 DLVHLATA
+213 DLIHLATA
-221 QRPAYTSAP
+221 QRPAYASAP
-230 PVFADFDGTDDV
+230 PVFADFDGTDDL

-252 GCTVARIAPGGSP
+252 NCTVARIAPGGSP

-270 QTVNSSTTGNPNW
+270 QTVNSSTAGNPGY

>member
-1 MSFAGFNSSKFV
+1 MLGSALHSALS
-13 KGRLQAALY
+13 AALRPF
-22 SMRKKNRQRRIDGVG
+22 SGPGVG
-37 GGGAQSLTDQVRAAI
+37 GGAAQSLTDQVRAAI

-72 TNLTSTPVTVVG
+72 TNLTSAPVTTVG

-103 APDFSSWAVNVSGMW
+103 APDFSSWAFNASGTW
-118 SVAGGKATSS
+118 SVAGGKVTSS

-133 VFAVQNDGGAP
+133 SFGVQDGGGAP
-144 GMYQITIT
+144 GTYQITIT
-152 VDSGGVI
+152 VDSGSVTV
-159 AFANSASS
+159 FANGASS
-167 TQSAMAGTTTFIA
+167 TLLVSAGTTTFIA
-180 GINRAGGAN
+180 GTKQVGGAN
-189 FGFYLSGSGQAVVS
+189 FGFYVLGSGQAVVS

-213 DLVHLATA
+213 DLIFLATA
-221 QRPAYTSAP
+221 QRPAYASAP

-270 QTVNSSTTGNPNW
+270 QTVNSSTAGSPNW
-283 TTINADFCR
+283 TTISADFCR

>member
-1 MSFAGFNSSKFV
+1 MSLTRSITRALTQPLTR
-13 KGRLQAALY
+13 RLTAP
-22 SMRKKNRQRRIDGVG
+22 GVG

-72 TNLTSTPVTVVG
+72 TNLTSAPVTTVG

-103 APDFSSWAVNVSGMW
+103 APDFSSWAVNTSGTW

-133 VFAVQNDGGAP
+133 TFAVQDGGGAP
-144 GMYQITIT
+144 GTYQITIT
-152 VDSGGVI
+152 VDSGAVT
-159 AFANSASS
+159 AFANAASG
-167 TQSAMAGTTTFIA
+167 TQSASVGTTTFIA
-180 GINRAGGAN
+180 GIKQTSSNN
-189 FGFYLSGSGQAVVS
+189 FGFYVTGSNQAVVS

-213 DLVHLATA
+213 DLIHLATA
-221 QRPAYTSAP
+221 QRPAYASAP

-252 GCTVARIAPGGSP
+252 NCTVASIAPGGSP

-270 QTVNSSTTGNPNW
+270 QTVNSSNLAIPGW
-283 TTINADFCR
+283 KTINADFCR

>member
-1 MSFAGFNSSKFV
+1 
-13 KGRLQAALY
+13 
-22 SMRKKNRQRRIDGVG
+22 MRPVARSIIRNAVSRAISDPGVG

-52 FGNGELG
+52 FGNGERG

-72 TNLTSTPVTVVG
+72 TNLTSAPVTTVG

-103 APDFSSWAVNVSGMW
+103 APDFSSWAFNTRGTW

-128 GSGVR
+128 GIGVR
-133 VFAVQNDGGAP
+133 SFAVRDGGGVP

-152 VDSGGVI
+152 VDSGAVT
-159 AFANSASS
+159 AFANAASS
-167 TQSAMAGTTTFIA
+167 EQSVSVGTTTFIA
-180 GINRAGGAN
+180 GIRQVGGAN
-189 FGFYLSGSGQAVVS
+189 FGFYVTGSNQAVVS

-221 QRPAYTSAP
+221 QRPAYASAP

-252 GCTVARIAPGGSP
+252 NCTVARIAPGGSP

-270 QTVNSSTTGNPNW
+270 QTVNLNSSNSQW

-292 YLIVDRALTGPET
+292 YLIVDRALTGQET
-305 ALVTAWLNE
+305 ALVTAWLIDNS
-314 GATP
+314 PP